1 VNEIATPGIDHV
13 GLTVASL
20 DATKAFFL
28 ECLGWS
34 LRGERPEYPA
44 AFVTDGKCV
53 VTLWQVKRQGE
64 PIPFDRLNN
73 IGLHHL
79 ALKVD
84 NLAALA
90 SVFAKVS
97 AWPGVTVQFAPQ
109 LSGKG
114 PRTHC
119 MVFEPGGIRIEFVCE
134 P

>member
-1 VNEIATPGIDHV
+1 MNQIETLGIDHV

-20 DATKAFFL
+20 SQTKAFFL
-28 ECLGWS
+28 DCLGWS

-53 VTLWQVKRQGE
+53 VTLWQVKADE
-64 PIPFDRLNN
+64 PAAFDRGSN

-79 ALKVD
+79 ALKVA
-84 NLAALA
+84 NLAALH
-90 SVFAKVS
+90 SVFAQVA
-97 AWPGVTVQFAPQ
+97 AWPGVNVQFGPE

-114 PRTHC
+114 PRMHC
-119 MVFEPGGIRIEFVCE
+119 MIFEPGGIRIEFVCD